1 MDTGIGTIV
10 EGVQIEMIMI
20 GGVVVVLGPILPVVM
35 IDFTI
40 VTVGLDPAKNLP
52 ALNLKPINSVHFNK
66 QNRSSD

>member
-40 VTVGLDPAKNLP
+40 VTVGLAPAKNPL

-66 QNRSSD
+66 QNRSYD